1 MNTFDPELLVPIV
14 LFISIATVFALAF
27 MYRAR
32 QREQVQ
38 MTVRQAIDKGQEL
51 TPELL
56 EKLGETGGGRHS
68 DLRRGVIAV
77 ALGAG
82 IALFGLI
89 LGQEDAMRPLVAI
102 GTIPLLIGM
111 AYLGLWRYSPRNR

>member
-1 MNTFDPELLVPIV
+1 MGDFDSEILVPIT
-14 LFISIATVFALAF
+14 LFISIAVVFALAF

-32 QREQVQ
+32 QREQIQ
-38 MTVRQAIDKGQEL
+38 LTVRQAIDKGQEL

-56 EKLGETGGGRHS
+56 EKLGHTGAQPHS

-77 ALGAG
+77 AIGLGIGAFG
-82 IALFGLI
+82 II

-102 GTIPLLIGM
+102 GAIPLLIGV
-111 AYLGLWRYSPRNR
+111 AYLGLWKFAGRDA

>member
-1 MNTFDPELLVPIV
+1 MGDFDSEILVPIT
-14 LFISIATVFALAF
+14 LFISIAVVFALAF

-32 QREQVQ
+32 QREQIQ
-38 MTVRQAIDKGQEL
+38 LTVRQAIDKGQEL

-56 EKLGETGGGRHS
+56 EKLGHTGAQPHS

-77 ALGAG
+77 AIGLGIGVFG
-82 IALFGLI
+82 II

-102 GTIPLLIGM
+102 GAIPLLIGV
-111 AYLGLWRYSPRNR
+111 AYLGLWKFAGRDA